1 MQMEMRKQR
10 KERKKRRC
18 SPRFMGSFARSSC
31 VKIIWRQAEGTG
43 REKGEE
49 LGTGRSQPS
58 CLRQPQRRV
67 YLKIMLHYL
76 WPRRLRRQ
84 QKESVCIRRTKKLL
98 LHVGGAGCRGVE
110 WGCLVGFSI
119 FVSVHFHIFTV
130 CGMRQPHE
138 AKTIN
143 CNKLRPTPCKERA
156 QGERGEG
163 GMEVGMQ

>member
-1 MQMEMRKQR
+1 MRMRKQR
-10 KERKKRRC
+10 KKRKKRRC

-31 VKIIWRQAEGTG
+31 VKIIWRQAEKGQAG
-43 REKGEE
+43 RGEGNWE
-49 LGTGRSQPS
+49 RQPS

-98 LHVGGAGCRGVE
+98 LHVGGAVQGAVQGE
-110 WGCLVGFSI
+110 EGWLVGFSI

-156 QGERGEG
+156 RPEQGEG
-163 GMEVGMQ
+163 